1 MSSADDQGITAS
13 WQLVSMGSQG
23 QRQFPPQVPP
33 LRAIHHERYFGFL
46 ARAVAGDSLQ
56 DFTDG
61 RRQGSA
67 SNRLHDFSARKEA
80 HQIAQR
86 LR

>member
-13 WQLVSMGSQG
+13 WHLVSVGSQG
-23 QRQFPPQVPP
+23 QRQFPPKSP
-33 LRAIHHERYFGFL
+33 LREIHHERYFGFL